1 MPPVKPSCPCTEQ
14 RELSR
19 FRPVPQFGQQRRRCR
34 AMATLKKACL
44 ECCKWSVTYSVVK
57 PQYGWPGQCV
67 VLGRKQLRGSLT
79 LGLPL
84 QSTAEVC

>member
-1 MPPVKPSCPCTEQ
+1 
-14 RELSR
+14 
-19 FRPVPQFGQQRRRCR
+19 
-34 AMATLKKACL
+34 MATLKKACL